1 MIISIY
7 ILLISSK
14 SHSIS
19 YIMRIYMRI
28 WGLRM
33 FLLYKIEFSIMRIIF
48 SMILLKWKLDMS
60 SIILNLFFEWFF
72 FKIIFIKSFIL
83 NFHNITLIKIIW
95 FNQENKF
102 IIKLLRIILYIL
114 LILNRDK
121 KVILLIKLISKVII

>member
-14 SHSIS
+14 SHNIS

-33 FLLYKIEFSIMRIIF
+33 FLLYKIEFFMIRIIF
-48 SMILLKWKLDMS
+48 SMILLKWKLGMN
-60 SIILNLFFEWFF
+60 SIILNFFFDWFF

-83 NFHNITLIKIIW
+83 NFYNIILIKIIW

-121 KVILLIKLISKVII
+121 KIILLIKLISKVII